1 MKKKSLVLMMFL
13 FLAVGLIACGNADSK
28 VPKKEALTF
37 ENFEKAL
44 KKEKYDLGE
53 REEKMAE
60 FIGAKEGFAIPV
72 NNKNI
77 EIYQF
82 EKNDKKLK
90 EITKNKE
97 FEIEGIAK
105 IPVEVN
111 GNFILIASEHPDK
124 DKIIEIFNN
133 FDGSK

>member
-1 MKKKSLVLMMFL
+1 MKILK
-13 FLAVGLIACGNADSK
+13 
-28 VPKKEALTF
+28 
-37 ENFEKAL
+37 KAL
-44 KKEKYDLGE
+44 KKEKYELGE

-60 FIGAKEGFAIPV
+60 FIGAKEGFALSV

-124 DKIIEIFNN
+124 DKIIEIFNS

>member
-60 FIGAKEGFAIPV
+60 FIRAKEGFALPV

-124 DKIIEIFNN
+124 DEIIEIFNS